1 MANITSVK
9 AIQILD
15 SRGLPTVSCRVET
28 DDGLSAIS
36 KVPSGASTGEREAL
50 ELRDGGNEYLGKGVL
65 RAVKNINT
73 KLADVLIGMDA
84 RNQFEIDQALIDL
97 DGTPAKKN
105 LGANAILAA
114 SIATLISGAK
124 SAKLPLYEHVNNL
137 YCSKFKANK
146 QLSLPTPMLNI
157 INGGEHANNNIDIQE
172 FMVMPIGAGS
182 FNECMQWAI
191 EIYGALKSLLASKGL
206 STAVGDE
213 GGFAP
218 DLKSNHEAIELI
230 LKSIEDCGL
239 EAGKDIVLALDTNH
253 LDKVDLNRADQIVTS
268 RNKLFTHISKE
279 KDRLQKIFPDVR
291 LHTAST
297 TGTINHILVE
307 ALESTGFYA
316 LAGYHAAGKDI
327 GCPFDFFYPSDERH
341 NFANQPQ
348 RSVVGIPT
356 TDCLVEM
363 VLEGRCHEYLERH
376 LYNLNFG
383 HQLNAN
389 SSLVFTADI
398 TRVANCVGSQLDL
411 LTEFL
416 ARLSQKEI
424 INIQPLGHLVDDF
437 RTTNPTVTP
446 PTCFLDQSRLFY
458 YDDNCQL
465 VFDSSQP
472 SQLKSITIFHRQL
485 AHLMEKNPKSHQL
498 LISNLRVVD

>member
-1 MANITSVK
+1 MAIITSVK

-28 DDGLSAIS
+28 DDGLSAVS

-65 RAVKNINT
+65 KAVKNINT

-114 SIATLISGAK
+114 SIATLRSGSK

-146 QLSLPTPMLNI
+146 QLSLPVPMLNI

-172 FMVMPIGAGS
+172 FMVMPIGAQS

-218 DLKSNHEAIELI
+218 DLKSNQEAIELI

-239 EAGKDIVLALDTNH
+239 EAGKDIVLALDCAASEFFTDGKYVLKGENKSLDSNDFVDYLKSLVSSYPIRSIEDGMDENDFDGWSMLTNE
-253 LDKVDLNRADQIVTS
+253 LGNSIQIVGDD
-268 RNKLFTHISKE
+268 LFVTNV
-279 KDRLQKIFPDVR
+279 KDLQ
-291 LHTAST
+291 H
-297 TGTINHILVE
+297 
-307 ALESTGFYA
+307 
-316 LAGYHAAGKDI
+316 
-327 GCPFDFFYPSDERH
+327 
-341 NFANQPQ
+341 
-348 RSVVGIPT
+348 GI
-356 TDCLVEM
+356 DKSL
-363 VLEGRCHEYLERH
+363 
-376 LYNLNFG
+376 
-383 HQLNAN
+383 AN
-389 SSLVFTADI
+389 SILIKLNQIGTVGETLGAINLASQNNYSAVISHRSGETEDNTIADI
-398 TRVANCVGSQLDL
+398 SVGVSAGQIKTGAPCRSDRTSKYNRLLWIESDLGNSVSYANEL
-411 LTEFL
+411 FL
-416 ARLSQKEI
+416 
-424 INIQPLGHLVDDF
+424 
-437 RTTNPTVTP
+437 
-446 PTCFLDQSRLFY
+446 
-458 YDDNCQL
+458 
-465 VFDSSQP
+465 
-472 SQLKSITIFHRQL
+472 
-485 AHLMEKNPKSHQL
+485 
-498 LISNLRVVD
+498 